1 MSEIKVNKISPR
13 TNCGT
18 TTLGDSGDTFTIPAG
33 VTITNNGTQ
42 TGFGRTGTVDWQ
54 TSIKTSTITAVS
66 GEGYFVNTTAG
77 SITANLPAGSAGAIV
92 AFRDYASTFAT
103 NNLTIAANGSEK
115 IENSTEDHSVTTN
128 GESLTLIY
136 ADATRGW
143 LIVND
148 GNSDA
153 AASAGFIVATGG
165 SIATCGDFKIHTF
178 TGPGTF
184 QVTGGSGPTALID
197 YRVVAG
203 GGAGG
208 VANGGGG
215 GGGAGGHRTSF
226 PSPSCNAGTMPLGPG
241 SFPVTVGAGGSGA
254 TSPISPGGG
263 TAFTG
268 SDSSF
273 AGSSTITSAG
283 GGGGGTGNTSPNT
296 GDSGGSGGGG
306 GKTDQSSPG
315 AGAAGNTPPV
325 SPPQGNPGGTGGH
338 NSGGGGGGSG
348 GTGGNSPSQTP
359 PSPGGTGGNG
369 VANSITGSPVTL
381 AGGGGGNSE
390 NGSGGSAGTGGA
402 GDGGGP
408 AGSPAA
414 GSATVNT
421 GSGGGGADTPGGTSG
436 SGGSGIVIIRYKFQ

>member
-13 TNCGT
+13 TACGT
-18 TTLGDSGDTFTIPAG
+18 TTLGDSGDSFVIPSG

-66 GEGYFVNTTAG
+66 GEGYFVNTTGG
-77 SITANLPAGSAGAIV
+77 SITANLPAGSVGAIV
-92 AFRDYASTFAT
+92 AFKDYASNFAT

-115 IENSTEDHSVTTN
+115 IENSTDDHSVTAN
-128 GESLTLIY
+128 GESLTLVY
-136 ADATRGW
+136 ADSTKGW

-153 AASAGFIVATGG
+153 VASAGFIVATGG
-165 SIATCGDFKIHTF
+165 SIATCGNFKIHTF

-254 TSPISPGGG
+254 GSPTSPGGG

-273 AGSSTITSAG
+273 AGGSTITSAG

-325 SPPQGNPGGTGGH
+325 SPSQGNPGGNGGN
-338 NSGGGGGGSG
+338 NSGGGGGGAG
-348 GTGGNSPSQTP
+348 GTGGNAASPSN
-359 PSPGGTGGNG
+359 PSNGGVGGNG
-369 VANSITGSPVTL
+369 TANSITGAAVTL

-390 NGSGGSAGTGGA
+390 NGSGGGAGPGGA
-402 GDGGGP
+402 GAGGGP

-414 GSATVNT
+414 GSATANT